1 MDVKEILNHAEE
13 QMHKAVEH
21 CHMELAK
28 LRTGRASANLLDSVR
43 VEYYG
48 NMSRLADVA
57 TVSTPDATM
66 IVVQPWEKNLVGPI
80 DRAIQAAN
88 LGLNPTNDGIV
99 IRVPIPSL
107 TEERRKDLVKMAK
120 KYAEDSRVG
129 VRNARREAM
138 EALKR
143 AEKEISLSEDSRK
156 SAEADVQK
164 LTDRYIAEVDK
175 VLVEKEKDILT
186 V

>member
-1 MDVKEILNHAEE
+1 MDVKEILHHAEE

-21 CHMELAK
+21 CQIELAK
-28 LRTGRASANLLDSVR
+28 LRTGRASASMLDSVR

-66 IVVQPWEKNLVGPI
+66 IVVQPWEKNLVGAI

-107 TEERRKDLVKMAK
+107 TEERRKDIVKMAK

-143 AEKEISLSEDSRK
+143 AEKEINLSEDARK
-156 SAEADVQK
+156 GAEGDVQK
-164 LTDRYIAEVDK
+164 LTDRYIADVDR
-175 VLVEKEKDILT
+175 VLAEKEKDILT